1 MHLRL
6 VKKEKRGSFQVF
18 CNEANKAIGIIS
30 QNSYQNHFRGSSKKL
45 PHFSMELNSR
55 IKSLV
60 EKDQADKLREIIEK
74 VGLQIVAEK
83 MSGLS
88 IIDVQ
93 IMSMK
98 EIIALL
104 TAVNKSQDETEKIK
118 IKKVELLDKNKRF
131 DEALNA
137 ALYGGELPKMKD
149 AEIIK
154 DNVTTRGVQRV
165 DGPTKTKLLRES
177 TEGA

>member
-1 MHLRL
+1 M
-6 VKKEKRGSFQVF
+6 
-18 CNEANKAIGIIS
+18 
-30 QNSYQNHFRGSSKKL
+30 
-45 PHFSMELNSR
+45 
-55 IKSLV
+55 